1 MKEWDGKVL
10 NQLFD
15 MVGFQNRDQFRH
27 IIAEWSSAIGS
38 LALPAQA
45 RVAELGPGVSP
56 KLQFALS
63 EVDFMGTLALVDLDP
78 HALSA
83 QQFVF
88 SRLRP
93 RFLLTT
99 HHQDLFDFP
108 LTGYEL
114 VAGNHLVD
122 DLVANHYSKKR
133 GINYQVLF
141 SDPAEQVNFW
151 EMVEGDC
158 VLAEEAIDNLASKL
172 SEVQP
177 KARVILN
184 SYQAN
189 FDRKHYITSRQSVC
203 DSLLDRL
210 TTKLVRLGFIQIE
223 LHLEDTDKRWLIM
236 ENPRGLRGRF

>member
-1 MKEWDGKVL
+1 MKEWDDKVL

-27 IIAEWSSAIGS
+27 TIAEWSSVIGG
-38 LALPAQA
+38 LILPAQA

-63 EVDFMGTLALVDLDP
+63 DTDFVGTLALVDLDP
-78 HALSA
+78 HVLSA

-93 RFLLTT
+93 RFQLIT
-99 HHQDLFDFP
+99 HNQNLFDFS
-108 LTGYEL
+108 LAGYEL
-114 VAGNHLVD
+114 VTGNHLID

-133 GINYQVLF
+133 GINYEALF
-141 SDPAEQVNFW
+141 SDPIEQVSFW
-151 EMVEGDC
+151 KMVGGDC
-158 VLAEEAIDNLASKL
+158 VLAEEVIDNFANKL

-177 KARVILN
+177 KARVVLN

-189 FDRKHYITSRQSVC
+189 FDRHHNITNRQSVC
-203 DSLLDRL
+203 DGLLDRL
-210 TTKLVRLGFIQIE
+210 TVKLAQCGFIQIE
-223 LHLEDTDKRWLIM
+223 PDLGDTNKRWLIM
-236 ENPRGLRGRF
+236 EKTSQIIV